1 MIGKWNKS
9 VIATYVGML
18 LAVASIFLLMSGFYK
33 AAMMC
38 FMGAGICD
46 LFDGTIARMCKRT
59 EEEKNF
65 GIQLDSLVD
74 VVSFIVLPVVLLVKL
89 AGFTWYAAVAAVL
102 YSVFGIARLAY
113 FNVCQEEN
121 EDKDSPIKYYTGMPV
136 TYAALVFPLV
146 YLLHLF
152 FNTEVTALF
161 MCIAMEIMAVLFIL
175 KIKFI
180 KPGKKGYIFLMLLA
194 IALFA
199 VYIIFVR

>member
-18 LAVASIFLLMSGFYK
+18 FAVAAIFLIFADQTGY
-33 AAMMC
+33 AMMC
-38 FMGAGICD
+38 FMAAGICD

-74 VVSFIVLPVVLLVKL
+74 VISFIALPVVLVIKV
-89 AGFTWYAAVAAVL
+89 AGITWYSVAACVL
-102 YSVFGIARLAY
+102 YTVFGVARLAY

-136 TYAALVFPLV
+136 TYAALIFPIV
-146 YLLHLF
+146 YLFHVPFGDDVCKIL
-152 FNTEVTALF
+152 
-161 MCIAMEIMAVLFIL
+161 MCICMGVSAVLFIL
-175 KIKFI
+175 RLKFI

-194 IALFA
+194 IALF
-199 VYIIFVR
+199 VLYIVFGR

>member
-18 LAVASIFLLMSGFYK
+18 LAVASIFLLMTGFYK

-74 VVSFIVLPVVLLVKL
+74 VVSFIVLPVVLIVKL
-89 AGFTWYAAVAAVL
+89 AGLTWYAAVAAVL

-146 YLLHLF
+146 YLLHLY
-152 FNTEVTALF
+152 FNTEVTSLF
-161 MCIAMEIMAVLFIL
+161 MCIAMEIMALLFIL

>member
-9 VIATYVGML
+9 VIVTYVGML
-18 LAVASIFLLMSGFYK
+18 LSVASMFLLMAGLNRF
-33 AAMMC
+33 AMMC

-59 EEEKNF
+59 EEEKSF

-74 VVSFIVLPVVLLVKL
+74 VVSFIALPVVLLITVCGVK
-89 AGFTWYAAVAAVL
+89 W
-102 YSVFGIARLAY
+102 YSVTACALYVLFGVCRLAY

-146 YLLHLF
+146 YLIHLY

-161 MCIAMEIMAVLFIL
+161 MCIAMEIMALLFIL